1 MNNTMPEP
9 ALLGVAATFAV
20 VTGANDGG
28 ALLSTGLKLRGLR
41 PVFAIGTLAV
51 CVVAAPVL
59 LSSAVAHT
67 FTTRLISTA
76 ESRTPLLLGIAA
88 AVLVVLALTQAGL
101 PTSLTLAVIG
111 GLTGSG
117 LGYGV
122 PVSLATAA
130 TVLGVGMLA
139 PFAGGLLGYLL
150 TRLLVLLPSRP
161 AVSDT
166 VIRTHRFAFGV
177 QCVAYGVNDGQ
188 KMLAVFLIAGGAGD
202 PSGLLLL
209 CGCFVLGVLIG
220 LPRVAR
226 SLGDGLFAV
235 RPVHAVSAELAGAIA
250 VLGSAAAGVPVSM
263 TQSLA
268 GGLVGAGVGQGSAR
282 IRWQGA
288 RRIWLAW
295 LITLPAS
302 VLLAAALAAIV
313 RVVT

>member
-41 PVFAIGTLAV
+41 PVSAIGTLAV

-139 PFAGGLLGYLL
+139 PFAGGAAY
-150 TRLLVLLPSRP
+150 PS
-161 AVSDT
+161 S
-166 VIRTHRFAFGV
+166 
-177 QCVAYGVNDGQ
+177 
-188 KMLAVFLIAGGAGD
+188 
-202 PSGLLLL
+202 LLLL

>member
-41 PVFAIGTLAV
+41 PVSAIGTLAV

-59 LSSAVAHT
+59 LSS
-67 FTTRLISTA
+67 
-76 ESRTPLLLGIAA
+76 
-88 AVLVVLALTQAGL
+88 VVALTQAGL

-122 PVSLATAA
+122 PVSLATAV

-202 PSGLLLL
+202 PSSLLLL